1 MITMVTSFALNSL
14 EAMDQAH
21 IVEVNQEAEEA
32 VVGEVDQVIVEVAI
46 EEITDQQLVA
56 VNTESQS
63 RDCQRLDHGKT

>member
-1 MITMVTSFALNSL
+1 MITMVTNYALNSL
-14 EAMDQAH
+14 EVMDQAH

-32 VVGEVDQVIVEVAI
+32 AVGEVDREIVEVAI

-63 RDCQRLDHGKT
+63 RDCQRQDHGKT